1 MEELTVAR
9 VRRAHGLDGEV
20 LVQAVT
26 DDGAEIFVPDRSLSV
41 RRAGRDEAN
50 AVLTVVTSRPHRGG
64 FLLTFREIEGRE
76 AAERLLGAE
85 LLLHR
90 DELRPLEDDEY
101 FLHDLVGLEVVDEAA
116 GTIGVVKDVYD
127 AAGTWL
133 AGVELDGRE
142 RLVPLRPE
150 TVRRVDVEAGR
161 IEMSL
166 PDGLLEL

>member
-20 LVQAVT
+20 LVQTVT
-26 DDGAEIFVPDRSLSV
+26 DDGAEIFVPDRPLSV
-41 RRAGRDEAN
+41 RRAGRNGEHG
-50 AVLTVVTSRPHRGG
+50 VLTVATSRPHRGG
-64 FLLTFREIEGRE
+64 YLLRFREIEGRE

-90 DELRPLEDDEY
+90 DELRPLEEDEY
-101 FLHDLVGLEVVDEAA
+101 FLHDLVGLEMVDETA
-116 GTIGVVKDVYD
+116 GSIGVVKDVYD

-133 AGVELDGRE
+133 AGVEHDGRE
-142 RLVPLRPE
+142 HLVPLRPE
-150 TVRRVDVEAGR
+150 TVRRVDVKAGR
-161 IEMSL
+161 IETAL